1 VVKNVLVKTVFC
13 LASFA
18 AGIAW
23 GIAAEAWAAGMPL
36 ISVFQG

>member
-1 VVKNVLVKTVFC
+1 MAKNVLIKTVFC
-13 LASFA
+13 LVSFA

-36 ISVFQG
+36 VSVFQV